1 MKPSPPHLQGVETAT
16 NPAAARAAEAAQRAR
31 ILRRLAPGGMLRVGL
46 LSSCSHNAIAVA
58 TGHRE

>member
-1 MKPSPPHLQGVETAT
+1 LQGVETAT